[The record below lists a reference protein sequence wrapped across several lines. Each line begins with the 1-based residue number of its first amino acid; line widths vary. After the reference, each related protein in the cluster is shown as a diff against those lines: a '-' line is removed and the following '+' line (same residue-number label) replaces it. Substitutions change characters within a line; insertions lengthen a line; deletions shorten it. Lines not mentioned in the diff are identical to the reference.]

1 MDFENRNE
9 NICMCRRCRG
19 IVYVVRK
26 GDTLYSI
33 ANRFGVTVNDVLNA
47 NRYINIYNL
56 QIGDKLCIPVM
67 PPRPRTMEDDG
78 MTIDYGNDGAF
89 EQNEMEKED
98 KDNEKFERL
107 QNEMREAYKV
117 AMSNP
122 LMGEFMKTKETF
134 ESLVN
139 NVYSIINFQ
148 ITGETGSCDKS
159 NCASCGGGCH

>member
-1 MDFENRNE
+1 MNE
-9 NICMCRRCRG
+9 IIELAKKMG
-19 IVYVVRK
+19 QMLKDSEEFKKYEEVK
-26 GDTLYSI
+26 
-33 ANRFGVTVNDVLNA
+33 A
-47 NRYINIYNL
+47 RYETDSEL
-56 QIGDKLCIPVM
+56 QMQIGEFNLRKMAVM
-67 PPRPRTMEDDG
+67 
-78 MTIDYGNDGAF
+78 
-89 EQNEMEKED
+89 NEMEKED

>member
-1 MDFENRNE
+1 MNE
-9 NICMCRRCRG
+9 IIELAKKMG
-19 IVYVVRK
+19 QMLKDSEEFKKYEEVK
-26 GDTLYSI
+26 
-33 ANRFGVTVNDVLNA
+33 A
-47 NRYINIYNL
+47 RYETDSEL
-56 QIGDKLCIPVM
+56 QMQIGEFNLRKMAVM
-67 PPRPRTMEDDG
+67 
-78 MTIDYGNDGAF
+78 
-89 EQNEMEKED
+89 NEMEKED

-122 LMGEFMKTKETF
+122 LMGEFMKTKESF

>member
-1 MDFENRNE
+1 MNE
-9 NICMCRRCRG
+9 IIELAKKMG
-19 IVYVVRK
+19 QMLKDSDEFKKYEEVK
-26 GDTLYSI
+26 
-33 ANRFGVTVNDVLNA
+33 A
-47 NRYINIYNL
+47 RYETDSEL
-56 QIGDKLCIPVM
+56 QMQIGEFNLRKMAVM
-67 PPRPRTMEDDG
+67 
-78 MTIDYGNDGAF
+78 
-89 EQNEMEKED
+89 NEMEKED
-98 KDNEKFERL
+98 KDTEKFERL

>member
-1 MDFENRNE
+1 MNE
-9 NICMCRRCRG
+9 IIELAKKMG
-19 IVYVVRK
+19 QMLKDSEEFKKYEEVK
-26 GDTLYSI
+26 S
-33 ANRFGVTVNDVLNA
+33 
-47 NRYINIYNL
+47 RYETDSEL
-56 QIGDKLCIPVM
+56 QMQIGEFNLRKMAVM
-67 PPRPRTMEDDG
+67 
-78 MTIDYGNDGAF
+78 
-89 EQNEMEKED
+89 NEMEKED

-139 NVYSIINFQ
+139 NVYSIINLQ

>member
-1 MDFENRNE
+1 MNE
-9 NICMCRRCRG
+9 IIELAKKMG
-19 IVYVVRK
+19 QMLKDSEEFKKYEEVK
-26 GDTLYSI
+26 S
-33 ANRFGVTVNDVLNA
+33 
-47 NRYINIYNL
+47 RYETDSEL
-56 QIGDKLCIPVM
+56 QMQIGEFNLRKMAVM
-67 PPRPRTMEDDG
+67 
-78 MTIDYGNDGAF
+78 
-89 EQNEMEKED
+89 NEMEKED

>member
-1 MDFENRNE
+1 M
-9 NICMCRRCRG
+9 
-19 IVYVVRK
+19 
-26 GDTLYSI
+26 
-33 ANRFGVTVNDVLNA
+33 A
-47 NRYINIYNL
+47 
-56 QIGDKLCIPVM
+56 VM
-67 PPRPRTMEDDG
+67 
-78 MTIDYGNDGAF
+78 
-89 EQNEMEKED
+89 NEMEKED